1 MVPEMTTGS
10 LFLDVIVGIA
20 GFVFTLW
27 ALITGIFWLIA
38 IFPSGRRF
46 FIWRTMHYGTNQ
58 ESSGAR
64 ERANYAR
71 ERANYARER
80 GRILTRHGWVD
91 PAIYYAW
98 RYGREDWTGGPP

>member
-10 LFLDVIVGIA
+10 LILDVIVGIA

-71 ERANYARER
+71 GR
-80 GRILTRHGWVD
+80 GRILTRHGGVD

-98 RYGREDWTGGPP
+98 RYGREDWTGSL